1 MAYKMEKKTLW
12 ILCAVIVFV
21 FLAVFFGLHVLA
33 PLLDPVT
40 RDMVKIFLCGAVS
53 GLLPGLWIGSK
64 LEKFFAKEENKLAK
78 EVNRLK

>member
-21 FLAVFFGLHVLA
+21 FLAVFFGLHVLT
-33 PLLDPVT
+33 PLLAPVT
-40 RDMVKIFLCGAVS
+40 RDMVKIFLCGAVC

>member
-40 RDMVKIFLCGAVS
+40 RDMVKIFLCGAVC
-53 GLLPGLWIGSK
+53 GLEAS
-64 LEKFFAKEENKLAK
+64 
-78 EVNRLK
+78 LKNFSPKKKTSSQKR

>member
-40 RDMVKIFLCGAVS
+40 RDMVKIFICGAVC
-53 GLLPGLWIGSK
+53 GHLPGLWIGSN

>member
-1 MAYKMEKKTLW
+1 
-12 ILCAVIVFV
+12 
-21 FLAVFFGLHVLA
+21 
-33 PLLDPVT
+33 
-40 RDMVKIFLCGAVS
+40 MVKIFLCGAVC